1 MDGRGGVW
9 EGGKVPSPCRGA
21 SLLLSWGP
29 QSLRPHPFS
38 PGCPNEPM
46 PMTYPEWGARGS
58 FLGCPVAHSGRTCP
72 PSPSGPE
79 EFFLY
84 KETFPSAQLGRLS
97 EHLGLRALGEGGAQ
111 GCGAGILAV
120 SKAILLIL
128 LRGRVGQSCSPSHGH
143 WHFSGDPFVQRDCLG
158 LSTVLAAGI
167 PGSWPS
173 SAARS

>member
-1 MDGRGGVW
+1 MEWMAVAEPGRVARSRPPAGEPHSFRPGA
-9 EGGKVPSPCRGA
+9 PSPYVPT
-21 SLLLSWGP
+21 LSRLDARMS
-29 QSLRPHPFS
+29 Q
-38 PGCPNEPM
+38 M

-58 FLGCPVAHSGRTCP
+58 FLGCPVAHSGRTWP

-111 GCGAGILAV
+111 GCGAGVLAV

-128 LRGRVGQSCSPSHGH
+128 LRAGWGRA
-143 WHFSGDPFVQRDCLG
+143 
-158 LSTVLAAGI
+158 VLPHMAIGI
-167 PGSWPS
+167 SQVTLLCKGT
-173 SAARS
+173 ALV